1 MSCKTSKTQFY
12 SLGLPLLFAV
22 TLMTA
27 PSCGTKKS
35 ESGSENT
42 DCPASKTTLVG
53 DPCFVRDTALNI
65 TNTSTK
71 DGTKSHNTGQNCMQC
86 HQPRGGGRGI
96 YTLAGSIIKT
106 DGTPAANAKITL
118 YSDGAKTQTVASI
131 DADGLGNFYTTATL
145 PFPNQALFVKIE
157 SSDGQKTKAM
167 PFPTLSGACNVCH
180 TGGSKLKLP
189 N

>member
-1 MSCKTSKTQFY
+1 MIRKPSKTQVY
-12 SLGLPLLFAV
+12 SLGIQLLFAS
-22 TLMTA
+22 TLMTST
-27 PSCGTKKS
+27 SCGTKKS
-35 ESGSENT
+35 DSASENT

-53 DPCFVRDTALNI
+53 DACFVRDTALNI
-65 TNTSTK
+65 TNTSAK

-96 YTLAGSIIKT
+96 YTLAGSIFKT
-106 DGTPAANAKITL
+106 DGTPAANAKVTL
-118 YSDGAKTQTVASI
+118 YSDGAKTKTVASI
-131 DADGLGNFYTTATL
+131 DADGLGNFYTTTAL
-145 PFPNQALFVKIE
+145 PFPKEALFVKIE
-157 SSDGQKTKAM
+157 SSDGQKSKSM